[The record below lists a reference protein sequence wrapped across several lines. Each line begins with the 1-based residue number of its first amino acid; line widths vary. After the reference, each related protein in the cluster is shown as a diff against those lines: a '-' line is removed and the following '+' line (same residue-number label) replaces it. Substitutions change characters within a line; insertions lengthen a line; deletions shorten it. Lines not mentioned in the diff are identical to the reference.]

1 MEDELYRQEL
11 LERYRGAGNKKR
23 MLSPDIHSQDSN
35 PLCGDHI
42 EIFLRVDTDGKIK
55 DATFDGNGCVISM
68 ASASILL
75 EHLIG
80 KNLKEAQ
87 ELTREDILDMIGIA
101 LTPTRVKCAVLAL
114 STIKKG
120 IEENKLEEKRSMD
133 GREKKVIKA
142 PKISSNKNSK
152 KIVLAK
158 GNKTKEIKLMKK

>member
-42 EIFLRVDTDGKIK
+42 EIFLRFDKKGNIT

-75 EHLIG
+75 EQLIG

-87 ELTREDILDMIGIA
+87 EITREDVLDMIGLE

-114 STIKKG
+114 STMKKG
-120 IEENKLEEKRSMD
+120 IEENKNEEN
-133 GREKKVIKA
+133 GIEKTSDKKEITE
-142 PKISSNKNSK
+142 PKSSLNKNSK
-152 KIVLAK
+152 KIILAK
-158 GNKTKEIKLMKK
+158 ENKIKETKPKRK